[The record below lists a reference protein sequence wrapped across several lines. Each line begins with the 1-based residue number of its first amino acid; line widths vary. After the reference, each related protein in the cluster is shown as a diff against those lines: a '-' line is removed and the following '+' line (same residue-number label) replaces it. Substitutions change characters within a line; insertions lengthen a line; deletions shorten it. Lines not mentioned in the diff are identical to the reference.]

1 MDVKRV
7 RCPDCSALLE
17 IPKAFKGTKIRCSAC
32 ETNFRIPA
40 ISDTDIL
47 GWIARDS
54 KEDSATGV
62 SSVDIEID
70 ETQEEV
76 APVAALPAEEEE
88 SSTAEYSKEGEDFRL
103 VRVGQRGPV
112 FEFPVDML
120 NDPGFRGAIPR
131 HCLRCGAVRHLR
143 PHLVIFAHQMTD
155 CSSLESD
162 FLDSTPS
169 LGETEV
175 CSLSVEEILG
185 RLPKLK
191 KMPSPTDLP
200 MPYWICDMCSPANM
214 IFAQGSED
222 RCRIQI
228 SRLWRAEEFL
238 VNVRGEGAPAF
249 EELHRQLE
257 KNPQTLWDTL
267 PGVVQQRIRQWFK
280 PIKKEKYIAYIPD
293 RTRSRTE
300 DGMVGVVV
308 STRRLI
314 YNSSMRHYEN
324 EKGSPLE
331 LDFAMESGRLG
342 LHIKGAGWEIKNMI
356 VDKPDLENLRRSLTG
371 EKFPAVWR

>member
-1 MDVKRV
+1 
-7 RCPDCSALLE
+7 
-17 IPKAFKGTKIRCSAC
+17 
-32 ETNFRIPA
+32 
-40 ISDTDIL
+40 
-47 GWIARDS
+47 
-54 KEDSATGV
+54 
-62 SSVDIEID
+62 
-70 ETQEEV
+70 
-76 APVAALPAEEEE
+76 
-88 SSTAEYSKEGEDFRL
+88 
-103 VRVGQRGPV
+103 
-112 FEFPVDML
+112 
-120 NDPGFRGAIPR
+120 
-131 HCLRCGAVRHLR
+131 
-143 PHLVIFAHQMTD
+143 
-155 CSSLESD
+155 
-162 FLDSTPS
+162 
-169 LGETEV
+169 
-175 CSLSVEEILG
+175 
-185 RLPKLK
+185 
-191 KMPSPTDLP
+191 
-200 MPYWICDMCSPANM
+200 MCSPANM

-228 SRLWRAEEFL
+228 ARLWRAEEFL
-238 VNVRGEGAPAF
+238 VNVRGEGTPAF
-249 EELHRQLE
+249 EELQRRLE
-257 KNPQTLWDTL
+257 ENPQTPWDTL